1 MHLPT
6 ADVDGP
12 DTSVKLGTLTSMS
25 TTRWHRSTAASQ
37 RYADRFAQLERDGV
51 DLHGEARL
59 VDALVPRNA
68 SVLDAGCGTGRVGA
82 ELARRGH
89 RVSAVDL
96 DPVLIDQARA
106 QPDLDVHRADLAT
119 MTLERT
125 FDAVVLAGNVMVFLA
140 PGSERRVIGNL
151 IGHLRPDGVFVAGFA
166 TDRPYRVAQF
176 HRDVRDAGLV
186 VEHTFS
192 TWDMRPWRDDAEW
205 AVTIARSL
213 SDPGDTVG
221 E

>member
-1 MHLPT
+1 MHPIAASIDPVRRRVRTLATMNTT
-6 ADVDGP
+6 A
-12 DTSVKLGTLTSMS
+12 
-25 TTRWHRSTAASQ
+25 WHRSAAASQ
-37 RYADRFAQLERDGV
+37 RYADRFIQLERDGA

-68 SVLDAGCGTGRVGA
+68 AVLDAGCGTGRVGA

-96 DPVLIDQARA
+96 DPVLIEHARTN
-106 QPDLDVHRADLAT
+106 PDLDVQRDDLAT
-119 MTLERT
+119 VRLAAT

-140 PGSERRVIGNL
+140 PGSESAVIENL
-151 IGHLRPDGVFVAGFA
+151 VGHLRPGGVLIAGFA
-166 TDRPYRVAQF
+166 TDRPYALAQF
-176 HRDVRDAGLV
+176 HREVHDAGLV

-192 TWDMRPWRDDAEW
+192 TWDMRPWHDDADW
-205 AVTIARSL
+205 AVTIARYL
-213 SDPGDTVG
+213 SEAGDTVD